1 MNSASSLVRALRGP
15 VLLVATGVLF
25 AVDHASD
32 WNFMQTWPVL
42 VIVFGLMKFWELA
55 VTPKPQPQG
64 PESPFPGGTA
74 S

>member
-1 MNSASSLVRALRGP
+1 MSNASSLVRALRGP
-15 VLLVATGVLF
+15 VLLVTTGTLF
-25 AVDHASD
+25 AIDHATD

-55 VTPKPQPQG
+55 LTRKPQDPSH
-64 PESPFPGGTA
+64 PIPGGTA

>member
-1 MNSASSLVRALRGP
+1 MNNVSSLVRALRGP
-15 VLLVATGVLF
+15 VLLVTTGTLF
-25 AVDHASD
+25 AIDHATD

-55 VTPKPQPQG
+55 MTRKPQDPIH
-64 PESPFPGGTA
+64 PIPGGTA